1 MSYLIR
7 HLVGETE
14 YDIGGSKIKFK
25 DIKYTFG
32 ENSYSL
38 QDLYSYTRSDMNLIG
53 LKNQIVETN
62 LDETMRYMSNLTGLD
77 LTNLDL
83 FNEKTLDKLGYGSA
97 IRHVK
102 TETGGLIGVPEIFN
116 EAEAEFDELFMA
128 RSKAFQVAFNES
140 GPPPPRQMPKIQ
152 FPSLSDAKIQTAL
165 DVDFLND
172 FITLGVAKGEADEVE
187 KVIVES
193 YMKRLKRSNVQLTDD
208 NLKTAVDDYLQM
220 LRRMKMLRVAQ
231 QDKQALITPGM
242 DIVSDDTLRPTEQL
256 TAQSPTAP
264 KSVMQNINDAVNQ
277 RVGEQRAAQSTTDQI
292 LGDIQR
298 RIEELSEQAANTQEN
313 LVRQSSKYRRV
324 GEVFKSF
331 LNDNPQINNLFKGA
345 VQNKGKVLAG
355 AATAAGLAVF
365 AMKKNNDVTEQG
377 VAGPP
382 LLPGGSPYENL
393 PRAAVGLPD
402 PRIAAGS
409 QGTSYNV
416 SFNAS
421 QEEIDEFMA
430 RAGSLSNGQIQGTM
444 HDTLPNLGRNS
455 YEDIA
460 GSF

>member
-1 MSYLIR
+1 M
-7 HLVGETE
+7 VGETE

-25 DIKYTFG
+25 NIKYTFG
-32 ENSYSL
+32 EHSYSL
-38 QDLYSYTRSDMNLIG
+38 QDLYSYTRTDMSLAALQDKIV
-53 LKNQIVETN
+53 KNN
-62 LDETMRYMSNLTGLD
+62 LDNTLEEMKKITGLD
-77 LTNLDL
+77 
-83 FNEKTLDKLGYGSA
+83 FEKLNIFSEETLKKIGYGPA
-97 IRHVK
+97 IGHVK
-102 TETGGLIGVPEIFN
+102 KETGGLIGVPEIFN
-116 EAEAEFDELFMA
+116 ESEAEFNELFMA

-140 GPPPPRQMPKIQ
+140 GPPPPRQLPTIQ
-152 FPSLSDAKIQTAL
+152 FSELSNPNVQVAIDA
-165 DVDFLND
+165 DFLND
-172 FITLGVAKGEADEVE
+172 FMTMVKEGAEESREVIT
-187 KVIVES
+187 S
-193 YMKRLKRSNVQLTDD
+193 S
-208 NLKTAVDDYLQM
+208 YLQRLERSGVKLTEDELQQAVKDYFETLQKM
-220 LRRMKMLRVAQ
+220 KLLRQAQ
-231 QDKQALITPGM
+231 QAKRDLLMPNL
-242 DIVSDDTLRPTEQL
+242 DIVSDDTLGPTEQL

-264 KSVMQNINDAVNQ
+264 KSAMQDIDDAVNQ
-277 RVGEQRAAQSTTDQI
+277 HVSKQRAAQSQTDEI
-292 LGDIQR
+292 LEKIQQ
-298 RIEELSEQAANTQEN
+298 RIESLSEEAANMQED

-324 GEVFKSF
+324 GQVFKSF

-345 VQNKGKVLAG
+345 MQNKGKILAG
-355 AATAAGLAVF
+355 AAAAAGLAVF
-365 AMKKNNDVTEQG
+365 AMKKKNDVTEQG